1 MTIDSLI
8 QENNVMK
15 KRRLG
20 CGTACCWLTAACFLF
35 CFGFNRGRKAVLGPL
50 VYLARKDF
58 QVLKACLDHR
68 DPRYVTLQAWF
79 ILYLPKPFSC
89 PPHRSLRP

>member
-1 MTIDSLI
+1 M
-8 QENNVMK
+8 QEKKAMK

-20 CGTACCWLTAACFLF
+20 CGAVCCWLIAACFLF
-35 CFGFNRGRKAVLGPL
+35 HFGFNRGRKAVLGPL

-68 DPRYVTLQAWF
+68 DPRYVTLKALL
-79 ILYLPKPFSC
+79 ILCLPTLFLC
-89 PPHRSLRP
+89 PPHRPLRP

>member
-1 MTIDSLI
+1 M
-8 QENNVMK
+8 
-15 KRRLG
+15 
-20 CGTACCWLTAACFLF
+20 
-35 CFGFNRGRKAVLGPL
+35 LGPL

-68 DPRYVTLQAWF
+68 DPRYVTLQAWL